1 MAKRDYYEVLG
12 VSKTATDDE
21 IKKAYRG
28 LAKKY
33 HPDVCKEPDA
43 EAKFKEVQEAYEVL
57 SDSTKRQQYDQ
68 FGHEGPMGGQG
79 GFGGFDFGGGG
90 FGGFEDI
97 FSSFFGGG
105 ASRQRANNGPQRGR
119 NLKTSITLT
128 FEEAAFGVEKEITL
142 NKLETCKD
150 CSGTGAMSGKDIETC
165 PKCHGRGRVI
175 VEQNSFFGRVQ
186 TETTC
191 PHCNGKGKTIK
202 NKCTTCH
209 GEGRIRTTS
218 KLKVRIPS
226 GVEDEQTLTVSGKGE
241 AGPNGGMNGDLYINI
256 NVKPH
261 DLFERSGV
269 HLYCEMPITFSQ
281 AALGSD
287 IEVPTLEGKAILKV
301 PSGTQTGT
309 KFRMQGKGIKNSRT
323 GEVGNLY
330 VVVKI
335 ITPTK
340 LSNEQKDLF
349 KKLSK
354 TNEKSES
361 VFEKIKSIYLLIK
374 IIKKYIIIL

>member
-1 MAKRDYYEVLG
+1 MNKKDYYEILG

-21 IKKAYRG
+21 IKKAYRS
-28 LAKKY
+28 LVKKY

-68 FGHEGPMGGQG
+68 FGHEGPMGGTGGFDGFNFGG
-79 GFGGFDFGGGG
+79 GFGGFD
-90 FGGFEDI
+90 DI

-105 ASRQRANNGPQRGR
+105 RSQSNTGPKRGR
-119 NLKTSITLT
+119 NIKTSITLT

-142 NKLETCKD
+142 NKLDTCKD

-165 PKCHGRGRVI
+165 PKCHGRGKVI
-175 VEQNSFFGRVQ
+175 VEQNSFFGRIQ
-186 TETTC
+186 TEATC

-209 GEGRIRTTS
+209 GEGRIKNVS

-261 DLFERSGV
+261 DLFERDGV
-269 HLYCEMPITFSQ
+269 HLYLEMPITFSQ
-281 AALGSD
+281 AALGDSV
-287 IEVPTLEGKAILKV
+287 EVPTLDGKCILKV

-309 KFRMQGKGIKNSRT
+309 KFRIPGKGIKNART
-323 GEVGNLY
+323 GETGNLY
-330 VVVKI
+330 VVVKL

-354 TNEKSES
+354 TNEKNETI
-361 VFEKIKSIYLLIK
+361 FDKIKK
-374 IIKKYIIIL
+374 FFKN

>member
-12 VSKTATDDE
+12 VSKTASDDE

-68 FGHEGPMGGQG
+68 FGHEGPAGAG
-79 GFGGFDFGGGG
+79 GFGGFNSSG

-97 FSSFFGGG
+97 FSAFFGGG
-105 ASRQRANNGPQRGR
+105 RSRESSGPTRGR
-119 NLKTSITLT
+119 NIKTSITLT
-128 FEEAAFGVEKEITL
+128 FEEAAFGCEKEISL
-142 NKLETCKD
+142 NKLDTCKD

-165 PKCHGRGRVI
+165 PKCRGRGRII

-186 TETTC
+186 TEQACPTC
-191 PHCNGKGKTIK
+191 GGKGKIIK

-209 GEGRIRTTS
+209 GEGRIRNVT

-226 GVEDEQTLTVSGKGE
+226 GVEDEQTLTISGKGE

-261 DLFERSGV
+261 DLFERDGV
-269 HLYCEMPITFSQ
+269 NLFLEMPITFSQ
-281 AALGSD
+281 AALGD
-287 IEVPTLEGKAILKV
+287 QIEIPTLEGKALLKI

-309 KFRMQGKGIKNSRT
+309 RFKMSGRGIKNSRT
-323 GEVGNLY
+323 GETGSLY
-330 VVVKI
+330 VVVKL

-349 KKLSK
+349 TKLKK
-354 TNEKSES
+354 TNEKNES
-361 VFEKIKSIYLLIK
+361 IFDKIKK
-374 IIKKYIIIL
+374 FFKN

>member
-21 IKKAYRG
+21 IKKAYRN

-68 FGHEGPMGGQG
+68 FGHEGPMGGAGGFDGFNFGG
-79 GFGGFDFGGGG
+79 GFGGFD
-90 FGGFEDI
+90 DI

-105 ASRQRANNGPQRGR
+105 RSQSNTGPKRGR
-119 NLKTSITLT
+119 NIKTSITLT

-142 NKLETCKD
+142 NKLDTCKD

-165 PKCHGRGRVI
+165 PKCHGRGKVI
-175 VEQNSFFGRVQ
+175 VEQNSFFGRIQ
-186 TETTC
+186 TEATC

-209 GEGRIRTTS
+209 GEGRIKNVS

-261 DLFERSGV
+261 DLFERDGV
-269 HLYCEMPITFSQ
+269 HLYLEMPITFSQ
-281 AALGSD
+281 AALGDSV
-287 IEVPTLEGKAILKV
+287 EVPTLDGKCILKV

-309 KFRMQGKGIKNSRT
+309 KFRIPGKGIKNART
-323 GEVGNLY
+323 GETGNLY
-330 VVVKI
+330 VVVKL

-354 TNEKSES
+354 TNEKNETI
-361 VFEKIKSIYLLIK
+361 FDKIKK
-374 IIKKYIIIL
+374 FFKN

>member
-68 FGHEGPMGGQG
+68 FGHEGPMGGAGGFDGFNFGG
-79 GFGGFDFGGGG
+79 GFGGFD
-90 FGGFEDI
+90 DI

-105 ASRQRANNGPQRGR
+105 RSQANTGPKRGR
-119 NLKTSITLT
+119 NIKTSITLT

-142 NKLETCKD
+142 NKLDTCKD

-165 PKCHGRGRVI
+165 PKCHGRGKVI
-175 VEQNSFFGRVQ
+175 VEQNSFFGRIQ
-186 TETTC
+186 TEAVC
-191 PHCNGKGKTIK
+191 PNCNGKGKTIK

-209 GEGRIRTTS
+209 GEGRIKTVS
-218 KLKVRIPS
+218 KIKVRIPS
-226 GVEDEQTLTVSGKGE
+226 GVEDEQTLTVSGRGE

-261 DLFERSGV
+261 DLFERDGV
-269 HLYCEMPITFSQ
+269 HLYLEMPITFSQ
-281 AALGSD
+281 AALGDS
-287 IEVPTLEGKAILKV
+287 IEVPTLDGKCILKV

-309 KFRMQGKGIKNSRT
+309 KFRIPGKGIKNART
-323 GEVGNLY
+323 GETGNLY
-330 VVVKI
+330 VVVKL

-354 TNEKSES
+354 TNEKNES
-361 VFEKIKSIYLLIK
+361 IFDKIKK
-374 IIKKYIIIL
+374 FFKN

>member
-68 FGHEGPMGGQG
+68 FGHEGPMGGA
-79 GFGGFDFGGGG
+79 GGFDGFNFGGGG

-105 ASRQRANNGPQRGR
+105 RTQTNTGPKRGR
-119 NLKTSITLT
+119 NIKTSITLT

-142 NKLETCKD
+142 NKLDTCKD

-165 PKCHGRGRVI
+165 PRCHGRGKVI
-175 VEQNSFFGRVQ
+175 VEQNSFFGRIQ
-186 TETTC
+186 TEAVC
-191 PHCNGKGKTIK
+191 PNCNGKGKTIK

-209 GEGRIRTTS
+209 GEGRIKTVS
-218 KLKVRIPS
+218 KIKVRIPS
-226 GVEDEQTLTVSGKGE
+226 GVEDEQTLTVSGRGE

-261 DLFERSGV
+261 DLFERDGV
-269 HLYCEMPITFSQ
+269 HLYLEMPITFSQ
-281 AALGSD
+281 AALGDS
-287 IEVPTLEGKAILKV
+287 IEVPTLDGKCILKV

-309 KFRMQGKGIKNSRT
+309 KFRIPGKGIKNART
-323 GEVGNLY
+323 GETGNLY
-330 VVVKI
+330 VVVKL

-354 TNEKSES
+354 TNEKNES
-361 VFEKIKSIYLLIK
+361 IFDKIKK
-374 IIKKYIIIL
+374 FFKN

>member
-12 VSKTATDDE
+12 ISKTATDDE
-21 IKKAYRG
+21 IKKAYRT

-33 HPDVCKEPDA
+33 HPDVCSEPDA
-43 EAKFKEVQEAYEVL
+43 ETKFKEVQEAYEVL
-57 SDSTKRQQYDQ
+57 SDPTKRQQYDQ
-68 FGHEGPMGGQG
+68 FGHEGPMGGNG
-79 GFGGFDFGGGG
+79 GFGGFDFGGG

-105 ASRQRANNGPQRGR
+105 SARRTNNGPTRGR

-142 NKLETCKD
+142 NRLETCKD

-165 PKCHGRGRVI
+165 PKCRGRGRVI
-175 VEQNSFFGRVQ
+175 VEQNSFLGRIQ

-191 PHCNGKGKTIK
+191 PHCGGKGKVIK

-209 GEGRIRTTS
+209 GEGRIKTIS
-218 KLKVRIPS
+218 KIKIRIPS
-226 GVEDEQTLTVSGKGE
+226 GVEDDQTLTVSGKGE
-241 AGPNGGMNGDLYINI
+241 AGLNGGMPGDLYINI

-261 DLFERSGV
+261 DFFERDGV
-269 HLYCEMPITFSQ
+269 HLYCEVPITFSQ
-281 AALGSD
+281 AALGD
-287 IEVPTLEGKAILKV
+287 TIEVPTLEGKCSLKI

-309 KFRMQGKGIKNSRT
+309 KFRIQGKGIKSSRT
-323 GEVGNLY
+323 GETGNLY
-330 VVVKI
+330 VIVKL

-340 LSNEQKDLF
+340 LSSEQKELF
-349 KKLSK
+349 TKLSK

-361 VFEKIKSIYLLIK
+361 IFDKIKRFFRN
-374 IIKKYIIIL
+374 

>member
-12 VSKTATDDE
+12 VSKTANDDE

-43 EAKFKEVQEAYEVL
+43 EAQFKEVQEAYEVL

-68 FGHEGPMGGQG
+68 FGHEGPNMGGN
-79 GFGGFDFGGGG
+79 GFGGFDFGGG

-105 ASRQRANNGPQRGR
+105 SRRRSENGPSRGR
-119 NLKTSITLT
+119 NIKTSIVLT

-142 NKLETCKD
+142 SKLDTCKD

-165 PKCHGRGRVI
+165 PKCRGRGRVI
-175 VEQNSFFGRVQ
+175 VEQNSIFGRVQ

-191 PHCNGKGKTIK
+191 STCGGKGKIIK

-209 GEGRIRTTS
+209 GEGRIKNVS
-218 KLKVRIPS
+218 KLKVKIPS
-226 GVEDEQTLTVSGKGE
+226 GIEDEQTLTVSGKGE
-241 AGPNGGMNGDLYINI
+241 AGLNGGMNGDLFINVT
-256 NVKPH
+256 VKPH
-261 DLFERSGV
+261 DLFERDGV

-281 AALGSD
+281 AALGDS
-287 IEVPTLEGKAILKV
+287 IEIPTLDGKCLLKV
-301 PSGTQTGT
+301 PSGTQSGT
-309 KFRMQGKGIKNSRT
+309 KFRIPGKGIKNART

-330 VVVKI
+330 VIAKV
-335 ITPTK
+335 ITPSK
-340 LSNEQKDLF
+340 LTAEQKELF
-349 KKLSK
+349 KKLSR
-354 TNEKSES
+354 TNEKNES
-361 VFEKIKSIYLLIK
+361 IFDKIKK
-374 IIKKYIIIL
+374 FFKN

>member
-1 MAKRDYYEVLG
+1 MAKRDYYDVLG
-12 VSKTATDDE
+12 VSKTANDDE

-68 FGHEGPMGGQG
+68 FGHEGPMGGA
-79 GFGGFDFGGGG
+79 GGFDGFNFGGG

-105 ASRQRANNGPQRGR
+105 SRRKSSTGATRGR
-119 NLKTSITLT
+119 NIKTTITLT
-128 FEEAAFGVEKEITL
+128 FEEAAFGCEKEITL
-142 NKLETCKD
+142 SKLETCKD

-165 PKCHGRGRVI
+165 SRCHGRGRVV
-175 VEQNSFFGRVQ
+175 VEQNSIFGRVQ

-191 PHCNGKGKTIK
+191 PNCGGKGKTIK

-209 GEGRIRTTS
+209 GEGRIKVTS
-218 KLKVRIPS
+218 KLKVKIPS
-226 GVEDEQTLTVSGKGE
+226 GVDDEQTLTVSGKGE
-241 AGPNGGMNGDLYINI
+241 AGTNGGMNGDLYIEI
-256 NVKPH
+256 NVKEH
-261 DLFERSGV
+261 DLFERDGV
-269 HLYCEMPITFSQ
+269 HLYFEMPITFSQ
-281 AALGSD
+281 AALGAQ
-287 IEVPTLEGKAILKV
+287 IEIPTLDGKALLKV

-309 KFRMQGKGIKNSRT
+309 KFKLTGRGIKNART

-330 VVVKI
+330 VIAKI

-340 LSNEQKDLF
+340 LSQEQKDLF
-349 KKLSK
+349 NKLSK
-354 TNEKSES
+354 TDEKSENI
-361 VFEKIKSIYLLIK
+361 FQKIKK
-374 IIKKYIIIL
+374 FFKN

>member
-21 IKKAYRG
+21 IKKAYRS

-68 FGHEGPMGGQG
+68 FGHEGPNGGN
-79 GFGGFDFGGGG
+79 GFDGFNFGGGG

-105 ASRQRANNGPQRGR
+105 SRSQTRNGPTRGR
-119 NLKTSITLT
+119 NIKTSITLT

-165 PKCHGRGRVI
+165 PKCHGRGRIV

-191 PHCNGKGKTIK
+191 PNCNGKGKTIK

-209 GEGRIRTTS
+209 GDGRIKTVS
-218 KLKVRIPS
+218 KIKVRIPS
-226 GVEDEQTLTVSGKGE
+226 GVEDEQTLTISGKGE
-241 AGPNGGMNGDLYINI
+241 AGPNGGMNGDLYINV

-261 DLFERSGV
+261 DLFERDGV
-269 HLYCEMPITFSQ
+269 NLYLEMPITFSQ
-281 AALGSD
+281 AALGDSV
-287 IEVPTLEGKAILKV
+287 EVPTLDGKCLLKV

-309 KFRMQGKGIKNSRT
+309 KFRIPGKGIKNSRT
-323 GEVGNLY
+323 GETGNLY
-330 VVVKI
+330 VVVRI

-340 LSNEQKDLF
+340 LSSEQKELF

-354 TNEKSES
+354 TNEKNETI
-361 VFEKIKSIYLLIK
+361 FEKIKK
-374 IIKKYIIIL
+374 FFKN

>member
-12 VSKTATDDE
+12 VSKAANDDE

-68 FGHEGPMGGQG
+68 FGHEGPMGGAGGFDGFNFGG
-79 GFGGFDFGGGG
+79 GFGGFD
-90 FGGFEDI
+90 DI

-105 ASRQRANNGPQRGR
+105 RSQTNTGPKRGR
-119 NLKTSITLT
+119 NLKTSITL
-128 FEEAAFGVEKEITL
+128 
-142 NKLETCKD
+142 NKLDTCKD

-165 PKCHGRGRVI
+165 PKCHGRGKVI
-175 VEQNSFFGRVQ
+175 VEQNSFFGRIQ
-186 TETTC
+186 TESVC

-209 GEGRIRTTS
+209 GEGRIKTIS
-218 KLKVRIPS
+218 KLKVKIPS

-261 DLFERSGV
+261 DLFERDGV
-269 HLYCEMPITFSQ
+269 HLYLEMPITFSQ
-281 AALGSD
+281 AALGDS
-287 IEVPTLEGKAILKV
+287 IEVPTLDGKCILKV

-309 KFRMQGKGIKNSRT
+309 KFRLAGKGIKNSRT
-323 GEVGNLY
+323 GETGNLY
-330 VVVKI
+330 VVVKL

-354 TNEKSES
+354 TNEKNES
-361 VFEKIKSIYLLIK
+361 IFDKIKK
-374 IIKKYIIIL
+374 FFKN

>member
-68 FGHEGPMGGQG
+68 FGHEGPMGGAGGFDGFNFGG
-79 GFGGFDFGGGG
+79 GFGGFD
-90 FGGFEDI
+90 DI

-105 ASRQRANNGPQRGR
+105 RSQANTGPKRGR
-119 NLKTSITLT
+119 NIKTSITLT

-142 NKLETCKD
+142 NKLDTCKD

-165 PKCHGRGRVI
+165 PKCHGRGKVI
-175 VEQNSFFGRVQ
+175 VEQNSFFGRIQ
-186 TETTC
+186 TEAVC
-191 PHCNGKGKTIK
+191 PNCNGKGKTIK

-209 GEGRIRTTS
+209 GEGRIKTVS
-218 KLKVRIPS
+218 KIKVRIPS
-226 GVEDEQTLTVSGKGE
+226 GVEDEQTLTVSGRGE

-261 DLFERSGV
+261 DLFERDGV
-269 HLYCEMPITFSQ
+269 HLYLEMPITFSQ
-281 AALGSD
+281 AALGDS
-287 IEVPTLEGKAILKV
+287 IEVPTLDGKCILKV

-309 KFRMQGKGIKNSRT
+309 KFRIPGKGIKNART
-323 GEVGNLY
+323 GETGNLY
-330 VVVKI
+330 VVVKL

-349 KKLSK
+349 KKLIK
-354 TNEKSES
+354 TNEKNES
-361 VFEKIKSIYLLIK
+361 IFDKIKK
-374 IIKKYIIIL
+374 FFKN

>member
-12 VSKTATDDE
+12 VSKTANDDE

-33 HPDVCKEPDA
+33 HPDVCKDPDA

-68 FGHEGPMGGQG
+68 FGHEGPMGGAGGFDGFNFGG
-79 GFGGFDFGGGG
+79 GFGGFD
-90 FGGFEDI
+90 DI

-105 ASRQRANNGPQRGR
+105 RSQSNTGPKRGR

-142 NKLETCKD
+142 NKLDTCKD

-165 PKCHGRGRVI
+165 SRCHGRGKVI
-175 VEQNSFFGRVQ
+175 VEQNSFFGRIQ
-186 TETTC
+186 TEAVC

-202 NKCTTCH
+202 NKCTTCN
-209 GEGRIRTTS
+209 GEGRIKTVS

-261 DLFERSGV
+261 DLFERDGV
-269 HLYCEMPITFSQ
+269 HLYLEMPITFSQ
-281 AALGSD
+281 AALGDS
-287 IEVPTLEGKAILKV
+287 IEVPTLEGKCILKV

-309 KFRMQGKGIKNSRT
+309 KFRIPGKGIKNART
-323 GEVGNLY
+323 GETGNLY
-330 VVVKI
+330 VVVKL

-354 TNEKSES
+354 TNEKNES
-361 VFEKIKSIYLLIK
+361 IFDKIKKFFKS
-374 IIKKYIIIL
+374 

>member
-21 IKKAYRG
+21 IKKAYRS

-68 FGHEGPMGGQG
+68 FGHEGPMGGA
-79 GFGGFDFGGGG
+79 GGFDGFNFGGGG

-105 ASRQRANNGPQRGR
+105 RTQTNTGPKRGR
-119 NLKTSITLT
+119 NIKTSITLT

-142 NKLETCKD
+142 NKLDTCKD

-165 PKCHGRGRVI
+165 PRCHGRGKVI
-175 VEQNSFFGRVQ
+175 VEQNSFFGRIQ
-186 TETTC
+186 TEAVC
-191 PHCNGKGKTIK
+191 PNCNGKGKTIK

-209 GEGRIRTTS
+209 GEGRIKTVS
-218 KLKVRIPS
+218 KIKVRIPS
-226 GVEDEQTLTVSGKGE
+226 GVEDEQTLTVSGRGE

-261 DLFERSGV
+261 DLFERDGV
-269 HLYCEMPITFSQ
+269 HLYLEMPITFSQ
-281 AALGSD
+281 AALGDS
-287 IEVPTLEGKAILKV
+287 IEVPTLDGKCILKV

-309 KFRMQGKGIKNSRT
+309 KFRIPGKGIKNART
-323 GEVGNLY
+323 GETGNLY
-330 VVVKI
+330 VVVKL

-354 TNEKSES
+354 TNEKNES
-361 VFEKIKSIYLLIK
+361 IFDKIKK
-374 IIKKYIIIL
+374 FFKN

>member
-12 VSKTATDDE
+12 VSKTANDDE

-68 FGHEGPMGGQG
+68 FGHDGPNMGAN
-79 GFGGFDFGGGG
+79 GFGGFDFGGG

-105 ASRQRANNGPQRGR
+105 SRRRSQNGPSRGR
-119 NLKTSITLT
+119 NIKTSVVLT

-142 NKLETCKD
+142 SKLDTCKD

-165 PKCHGRGRVI
+165 PKCRGRGRVV
-175 VEQNSFFGRVQ
+175 VEQNSIFGRVQ

-191 PHCNGKGKTIK
+191 PSCGGKGKIIK

-209 GEGRIRTTS
+209 GEGRVKNVS
-218 KLKVRIPS
+218 KLKVKIPS
-226 GVEDEQTLTVSGKGE
+226 GIEDDQTLTVSGKGE
-241 AGPNGGMNGDLYINI
+241 AGLNGGMNGDLFINVT
-256 NVKPH
+256 VKPH
-261 DLFERSGV
+261 DLFERDGV

-281 AALGSD
+281 AALGDS
-287 IEVPTLEGKAILKV
+287 IEIPTLDGKCLLKV
-301 PSGTQTGT
+301 PGGTQSGT
-309 KFRMQGKGIKNSRT
+309 KFRIPGKGIKNART

-330 VVVKI
+330 VVAKV
-335 ITPTK
+335 ITPSK
-340 LSNEQKDLF
+340 LSSEQKELF
-349 KKLSK
+349 KKLSR
-354 TNEKSES
+354 TNEKNES
-361 VFEKIKSIYLLIK
+361 IFDKIKK
-374 IIKKYIIIL
+374 FFKN

>member
-43 EAKFKEVQEAYEVL
+43 ETKFKEVQEAYEVL

-68 FGHEGPMGGQG
+68 FGHEGPMGGAGGFDGFNFGG
-79 GFGGFDFGGGG
+79 GFGGFD
-90 FGGFEDI
+90 DI

-105 ASRQRANNGPQRGR
+105 RSQANTGPKRGR
-119 NLKTSITLT
+119 NIKTSITLT

-142 NKLETCKD
+142 NKLDTCKD

-165 PKCHGRGRVI
+165 PKCHGRGKVI
-175 VEQNSFFGRVQ
+175 VEQNSFFGRIQ
-186 TETTC
+186 TEAVC
-191 PHCNGKGKTIK
+191 PNCNGKGKTIK

-209 GEGRIRTTS
+209 GEGRIKTVS
-218 KLKVRIPS
+218 KIKVRIPS
-226 GVEDEQTLTVSGKGE
+226 GVEDEQTLTVSGRGE

-261 DLFERSGV
+261 DLFERDGV
-269 HLYCEMPITFSQ
+269 HLYLEMPITFSQ
-281 AALGSD
+281 AALGDS
-287 IEVPTLEGKAILKV
+287 IEVPTLDGKCILKV

-309 KFRMQGKGIKNSRT
+309 KFRIPGKGIKNART
-323 GEVGNLY
+323 GETGNLY
-330 VVVKI
+330 VVVKL

-354 TNEKSES
+354 TNEKNES
-361 VFEKIKSIYLLIK
+361 IFDKIKK
-374 IIKKYIIIL
+374 FFKN

>member
-12 VSKTATDDE
+12 VSKTASDDE

-68 FGHEGPMGGQG
+68 FGHDGPMGAGG
-79 GFGGFDFGGGG
+79 FDGFGGSG

-97 FSSFFGGG
+97 FSAFFGGG
-105 ASRQRANNGPQRGR
+105 RSQSSSGPARGR
-119 NLKTSITLT
+119 NIKTSITLT
-128 FEEAAFGVEKEITL
+128 FEEAAFGCEKEISL
-142 NKLETCKD
+142 NKLDTCKD

-165 PKCHGRGRVI
+165 PKCRGRGRIV

-186 TETTC
+186 TEQTC
-191 PHCNGKGKTIK
+191 PNCGGKGKIIK
-202 NKCTTCH
+202 NKCTTCR
-209 GEGRIRTTS
+209 GEGRVRNVT

-226 GVEDEQTLTVSGKGE
+226 GVEDEQTLTISGKGE
-241 AGPNGGMNGDLYINI
+241 AGPNGGMNGDLYINV

-261 DLFERSGV
+261 DLFERDGV
-269 HLYCEMPITFSQ
+269 NLYLEMPITFSQ
-281 AALGSD
+281 AALGD
-287 IEVPTLEGKAILKV
+287 QIEIPTLEGKAILKI

-309 KFRMQGKGIKNSRT
+309 KFRMSGRGIKNSRT
-323 GEVGNLY
+323 GETGSLF

-349 KKLSK
+349 TKLKK
-354 TNEKSES
+354 TNEKNES
-361 VFEKIKSIYLLIK
+361 IFDRIKRFFK
-374 IIKKYIIIL
+374 N

>member
-21 IKKAYRG
+21 IKKAYRS

-68 FGHEGPMGGQG
+68 FGHEGPMGGAG

-105 ASRQRANNGPQRGR
+105 SRSQANNGPKRGR

-142 NKLETCKD
+142 NKLDTCKD

-165 PKCHGRGRVI
+165 PKCHGRGRVV
-175 VEQNSFFGRVQ
+175 VEQNSFFGRIQ

-191 PHCNGKGKTIK
+191 PHCNGKGKVIK

-209 GEGRIRTTS
+209 GEGRIRNVS
-218 KLKVRIPS
+218 KLKIRIPS
-226 GVEDEQTLTVSGKGE
+226 GVEDDQTLTVSGKGE

-261 DLFERSGV
+261 DLFERDGV
-269 HLYCEMPITFSQ
+269 HLYLEMPITFSQ
-281 AALGSD
+281 AALGDS
-287 IEVPTLEGKAILKV
+287 IEIPTLNGKSILKV

-309 KFRMQGKGIKNSRT
+309 KFRLAGKGIYNERT
-323 GEVGNLY
+323 GETGNLY
-330 VVVKI
+330 VIVKL

-340 LSNEQKDLF
+340 LSSEQKDLF

-354 TNEKSES
+354 TNEKNES
-361 VFEKIKSIYLLIK
+361 IFDKIKK
-374 IIKKYIIIL
+374 FFKN

>member
-12 VSKTATDDE
+12 VSKTASDDE
-21 IKKAYRG
+21 IKKSYRS

-68 FGHEGPMGGQG
+68 FGHDGPMGS
-79 GFGGFDFGGGG
+79 GGFDGFNFGGG

-105 ASRQRANNGPQRGR
+105 SRQRTQNGPTRGR

-142 NKLETCKD
+142 NKYDTCKD

-165 PKCHGRGRVI
+165 PQCRGRGRVV

-186 TETTC
+186 TETVC
-191 PHCNGKGKTIK
+191 PRCNGKGKVIK

-209 GEGRIRTTS
+209 GEGRIKNIS
-218 KLKVRIPS
+218 KLKVKIPS

-241 AGPNGGMNGDLYINI
+241 AGLNGGLNGDLYISLT
-256 NVKPH
+256 VKPH
-261 DLFERSGV
+261 DLFERDGV
-269 HLYCEMPITFSQ
+269 HLYCEIPITFSQ
-281 AALGSD
+281 AALGDS
-287 IEVPTLEGKAILKV
+287 IEVPTLEGKCILKI
-301 PSGTQTGT
+301 PAGTQTGT
-309 KFRMQGKGIKNSRT
+309 KFRIAGKGIKNART
-323 GEVGNLY
+323 GETGNLY
-330 VVVKI
+330 VVAKI
-335 ITPTK
+335 VTPSK
-340 LSNEQKDLF
+340 LSNEQKELF

-354 TNEKSES
+354 TDERSES
-361 VFEKIKSIYLLIK
+361 VFEKIKRFFK
-374 IIKKYIIIL
+374 N

>member
-1 MAKRDYYEVLG
+1 MAKRDYYDVLG
-12 VSKTATDDE
+12 VSKTANDDE

-33 HPDVCKEPDA
+33 HPDVCKEPNA

-68 FGHEGPMGGQG
+68 FGHEGPMGGA
-79 GFGGFDFGGGG
+79 GGFDGFNFGGG

-105 ASRQRANNGPQRGR
+105 SRRKSSTGATRGR
-119 NLKTSITLT
+119 NIKTTITLT
-128 FEEAAFGVEKEITL
+128 FEEAAFGCEKEITL
-142 NKLETCKD
+142 SKLETCKD

-165 PKCHGRGRVI
+165 SRCHGRGRVV
-175 VEQNSFFGRVQ
+175 VEQNSIFGRVQ

-191 PHCNGKGKTIK
+191 PNCGGKGKTIK

-209 GEGRIRTTS
+209 GEGRIKVTS
-218 KLKVRIPS
+218 KLKVKIPS
-226 GVEDEQTLTVSGKGE
+226 GVDDEQTLTVSGKGE
-241 AGPNGGMNGDLYINI
+241 AGTNGGMNGDLYIEI
-256 NVKPH
+256 NVKEH
-261 DLFERSGV
+261 DFFERDGV
-269 HLYCEMPITFSQ
+269 HLYIEMPITFSQ
-281 AALGSD
+281 AALGAQ
-287 IEVPTLEGKAILKV
+287 IEIPTLDGKALLKV

-309 KFRMQGKGIKNSRT
+309 KFKLTGRGIKNART

-330 VVVKI
+330 VIAKI

-340 LSNEQKDLF
+340 LSQEQKDLF
-349 KKLSK
+349 NKLSK
-354 TNEKSES
+354 TDEKSENI
-361 VFEKIKSIYLLIK
+361 FQKIKK
-374 IIKKYIIIL
+374 FFKN

>member
-12 VSKTATDDE
+12 VSKTANDDE
-21 IKKAYRG
+21 IKKAYRS

-68 FGHEGPMGGQG
+68 FGHDGPMGS
-79 GFGGFDFGGGG
+79 GGFDGFNFGGG

-105 ASRQRANNGPQRGR
+105 IRQISQNGQTRGR

-142 NKLETCKD
+142 NKYDTCKD
-150 CSGTGAMSGKDIETC
+150 CSGTGALSGKDIETC
-165 PKCHGRGRVI
+165 PQCHGRGRVI

-191 PHCNGKGKTIK
+191 PRCNGKGKTIK

-209 GEGRIRTTS
+209 GEGRVKNIS
-218 KLKVRIPS
+218 KFKVKIPS

-241 AGPNGGMNGDLYINI
+241 AGLNGGLNGDLYINI

-261 DLFERSGV
+261 DLFER
-269 HLYCEMPITFSQ
+269 MF
-281 AALGSD
+281 
-287 IEVPTLEGKAILKV
+287 LKI
-301 PSGTQTGT
+301 
-309 KFRMQGKGIKNSRT
+309 F
-323 GEVGNLY
+323 
-330 VVVKI
+330 
-335 ITPTK
+335 
-340 LSNEQKDLF
+340 
-349 KKLSK
+349 
-354 TNEKSES
+354 
-361 VFEKIKSIYLLIK
+361 
-374 IIKKYIIIL
+374 